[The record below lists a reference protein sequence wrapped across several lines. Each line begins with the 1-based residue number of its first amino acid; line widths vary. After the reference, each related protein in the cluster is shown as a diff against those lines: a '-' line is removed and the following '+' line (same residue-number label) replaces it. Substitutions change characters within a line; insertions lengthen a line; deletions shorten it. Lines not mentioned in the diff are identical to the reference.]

1 MKKSAIIITVISIA
15 VVAVAAGVL
24 LTFTSKPAPI
34 ESILPA
40 DAVFFMKFSEVDR
53 QVKEFKAS
61 KLCKNLER
69 IDIEMLMEKSGAKKE
84 DVENFRAA
92 RTELTSFIGGLV
104 LEKYFGKEI
113 AVAVYPSGKIEFT
126 PEGVVDMASNITL
139 ATRVKPE
146 TKFIDFLAKIFNK
159 AGRKYEVAEEN
170 YKGKKM
176 TVVKLDDKVSIAYVQ
191 IKDIIVIGLGKKAA
205 TSCCD
210 VADRKLLSL
219 AQDKDYTDA
228 MAKFPKGA
236 ETVAFGDMGL
246 ITAGIKHIADAVP
259 APKAEAGAQPDP
271 GRIFRDQ
278 IDKTLTVYGGFK
290 SFSYAKYPGKITKE
304 RMQISLDKAKLIPFF
319 RDFYSVKPRK
329 NTAIKFAPA
338 NTIWYSWD
346 TFEWKAYWKYIK
358 EEMGKEAAKVGQS
371 LTFNDMI
378 DGFEKQ
384 MGINIEN
391 DLIPALGDETGMCL
405 TDINLDGMIP
415 MPHFVIFLKVD
426 KKEAIDR
433 LLAKFTQGGSMQSES
448 YKGTDIKYMNLP
460 FGMAFQPAFCYAGDY
475 FLFSLGREPIKG
487 SIDSYSG
494 AAKSLF
500 ENEDFKSV
508 NHGLMDPAN
517 KVTYLKVDTLLQ
529 KGKGI
534 CDWAVRWLTFMS
546 EQQKKVKEMMAAQTD
561 KLKAEI
567 QSLEKELADINAKIN
582 DPANTPEAAAELVA
596 KAKEKESMLEMNRE
610 QLDQF
615 EVRSQQGGPGQGPSK
630 DFDAA
635 LVQLW
640 LDKAVYPVIDGLQ
653 SLKAA
658 GSKTVFTDKAIE
670 GESYS
675 KIVE

>member
-582 DPANTPEAAAELVA
+582 DPANTP
-596 KAKEKESMLEMNRE
+596 
-610 QLDQF
+610 
-615 EVRSQQGGPGQGPSK
+615 
-630 DFDAA
+630 
-635 LVQLW
+635 
-640 LDKAVYPVIDGLQ
+640 
-653 SLKAA
+653 
-658 GSKTVFTDKAIE
+658 
-670 GESYS
+670 
-675 KIVE
+675 

>member
-1 MKKSAIIITVISIA
+1 MKKSAIIITAISVA
-15 VVAVAAGVL
+15 AVAVAAAVL
-24 LTFTSKPAPI
+24 FTLASKPTPV
-34 ESILPA
+34 ESVLPA

-61 KLCKNLER
+61 RLYKNLEK

-92 RTELTSFIGGLV
+92 RTELSSFIGGLV

-113 AVAVYPSGKIEFT
+113 AVAVYPSGKVEMTPSGVIE
-126 PEGVVDMASNITL
+126 MASNVTL

-146 TKFIDFLAKIFNK
+146 TKFIDFLAKVFNK

-170 YKGKKM
+170 YKGKKL

-191 IKDIIVIGLGKKAA
+191 IKDILVIGLGKKAA

-210 VADRKLLSL
+210 VADKKFLSL

-236 ETVAFGDMGL
+236 ETVAFGDIGL
-246 ITAGIKHIADAVP
+246 MMAGIKHIADAVP
-259 APKAEAGAQPDP
+259 APKEASGAQPDP

-278 IDKTLTVYGGFK
+278 LDKTLGVYGGFK

-304 RMQISLDKAKLIPFF
+304 RMQLTLDKAKLIPFF

-329 NTAIKFAPA
+329 NTAMKLAPA

-358 EEMGKEAAKVGQS
+358 EEMGNEAAKVNQGP
-371 LTFNDMI
+371 TFNDMI
-378 DGFEKQ
+378 AGFEKQ
-384 MGINIEN
+384 MGISIEN
-391 DLIPALGDETGMCL
+391 DIIPALGDETGMCL

-415 MPHFVIFLKVD
+415 MPQFVVFLKVD
-426 KKEAIDR
+426 KKEAIDKM
-433 LLAKFTQGGSMQSES
+433 LAQFTQGGSMQSES
-448 YKGTDIKYMNLP
+448 YKGVDIKYMNLP
-460 FGMAFQPAFCYAGDY
+460 FGMAFQPAFCYVGDY

-487 SIDSYSG
+487 SVDSYSG

-508 NHGLMDPAN
+508 NNGLMDPAN
-517 KVTYLKVDTLLQ
+517 KVVYLKVDTILQ

-561 KLKAEI
+561 KLNTEI

-596 KAKEKESMLEMNRE
+596 QAKEKESMLEMNRE

-615 EVRSQQGGPGQGPSK
+615 QMRGRQGGGPEK

-658 GSKTVFTDKAIE
+658 GSRTVFTDKAIE
-670 GESYS
+670 TESYS